1 MNETVADLRVNYNKG
16 YLLESEA
23 PANPFELFEQFLAD
37 AINNSNEIEPNA
49 MTLATTD
56 EQGFPN
62 ARIVLL
68 KGFDTEGLVFYT
80 NYNSRKA
87 QELKHNPNVCLVF
100 FWRTIHRQVR
110 IKGRIQRVSAEL
122 SDTYFYSRPQ
132 LSQAGAIVSPQSSV
146 IPNRDILDNAFAD
159 IRENLKATQLERPD
173 HWGGYRVLP
182 HTFEFWQG
190 RPSRL
195 HDRLRY
201 TQQFDESWLLERLAP

>member
-1 MNETVADLRVNYNKG
+1 MNETVADLRVHYNKG

-37 AINNSNEIEPNA
+37 AINNSDEIEPNA

-80 NYNSRKA
+80 NYESRKG

-100 FWRTIHRQVR
+100 FWRTMHRQVR
-110 IKGRIQRVSAEL
+110 IRGRIQRVSSKL
-122 SDTYFYSRPQ
+122 SDKYFASRP
-132 LSQAGAIVSPQSSV
+132 LRSQAGAIVSPQSRV
-146 IPNRDILDNAFAD
+146 IPTREILDSAFQQ
-159 IRENLKATQLERPD
+159 IENNLDAATLERPD

-201 TQQFDESWLLERLAP
+201 SQQFDESWLLERLAP